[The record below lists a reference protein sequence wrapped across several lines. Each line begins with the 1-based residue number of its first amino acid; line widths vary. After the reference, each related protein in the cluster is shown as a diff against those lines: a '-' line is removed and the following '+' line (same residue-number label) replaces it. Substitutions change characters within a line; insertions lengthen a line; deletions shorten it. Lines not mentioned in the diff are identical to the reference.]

1 MKSESTLVKVS
12 QRAPLLGWGTL
23 DGRKVPLGA
32 GAPNLLGSVGN
43 PGAARYSSYGI
54 RLRPRT

>member
-1 MKSESTLVKVS
+1 MKSESTPVKVS

-32 GAPNLLGSVGN
+32 GEPNLSGVGQ

>member
-23 DGRKVPLGA
+23 DGGKVPLGA
-32 GAPNLLGSVGN
+32 GEPNLLV
-43 PGAARYSSYGI
+43 
-54 RLRPRT
+54 